1 MLKFNAKEKF
11 EKFLNNYRNFNLFNS
26 FLTTEEKRN
35 IFKLNKKI
43 NFTYN
48 KWFTKCKNNDYLFN
62 KNFYF
67 EIKNLKKIKEIILI
81 SDQIYMKTYKFL
93 YRLVAFF
100 YFSFVV
106 LVIDVFT
113 LLLILIKDSKQLNS
127 YCQIPFIILW
137 LICIISGII
146 YLVVNNRLIK
156 KINKLIDSIITDATQ
171 SQNERLAQKLKYRIN
186 NQQPIAFKLI
196 SISYILF
203 YIPIIIKFGIKN
215 FKKWSYQYAFSF
227 VMSIIFIIYFFK
239 QFYFFIQ
246 EKYNN
251 RITKNFLYKKIYNNG
266 DSLYYQNKIK
276 NYISKS
282 KKSYCGEIT
291 MTISLYTT
299 KIIIFLIISLYFS
312 ALGKKLDDLKS
323 KTPYRFIFI
332 PFYLTTIIIIIWGIL
347 YIYSIKKFELKY
359 KPILYINICILVL
372 CSIFDS
378 VFVPLMLDKV
388 IKISALFPA
397 CNNILISISIF
408 LHYFLVKNQK
418 FNKIIE
424 EENKKEIYNNI
435 IIETKE

>member
-1 MLKFNAKEKF
+1 MLKFKTKKKF

-26 FLTTEEKRN
+26 YLTTEEKKN

-48 KWFTKCKNNDYLFN
+48 KWLTKSNNDYLFN

-93 YRLVAFF
+93 ERLVAFF

-106 LVIDVFT
+106 LVIDLFP
-113 LLLILIKDSKQLNS
+113 LLIILIKDSQHLNS

-137 LICIISGII
+137 LICITSGLI
-146 YLVVNNRLIK
+146 YLMVNNRLIK

-171 SQNERLAQKLKYRIN
+171 SQNEQLAQKLKYRIN

-203 YIPIIIKFGIKN
+203 YIPIIIKFLIKN
-215 FKKWSYQYAFSF
+215 FKKWSYQYAFTF

-251 RITKNFLYKKIYNNG
+251 RITKKFLYQKIYNNG

-276 NYISKS
+276 NYKSKS
-282 KKSYCGEIT
+282 KKSYCGEIV

-299 KIIIFLIISLYFS
+299 KIIIFIIFSLYFS
-312 ALGKKLDDLKS
+312 ALGKKLDDLES
-323 KTPYRFIFI
+323 KTSYRFIFI
-332 PFYLTTIIIIIWGIL
+332 PFYIITAIVIIWGIL

-359 KPILYINICILVL
+359 KPILYINTCVLVL
-372 CSIFDS
+372 CSILDS
-378 VFVPLMLDKV
+378 VFVPLMLDKI
-388 IKISALFPA
+388 IKMNALFPV
-397 CNNILISISIF
+397 CINILISICIF

-424 EENKKEIYNNI
+424 EENKNENNNI

>member
-1 MLKFNAKEKF
+1 MLKFKTKKKF

-26 FLTTEEKRN
+26 YLTTEEKKN

-48 KWFTKCKNNDYLFN
+48 KWLTKCNNDYLFN

-93 YRLVAFF
+93 ERLVAFF

-106 LVIDVFT
+106 LVIDLFP
-113 LLLILIKDSKQLNS
+113 LLIILIKDSQHLNS

-137 LICIISGII
+137 LICITSGLI
-146 YLVVNNRLIK
+146 YLMVNNRLIK

-171 SQNERLAQKLKYRIN
+171 SQNEQLAQKLKYRIN

-203 YIPIIIKFGIKN
+203 YIPIIIKFLIKN

-251 RITKNFLYKKIYNNG
+251 RITKNFLYQKIYNNG

-276 NYISKS
+276 NYKSKS
-282 KKSYCGEIT
+282 KKSYCGEIV

-299 KIIIFLIISLYFS
+299 KIIIFIIFSLYFS
-312 ALGKKLDDLKS
+312 ALGKKLDDLES

-332 PFYLTTIIIIIWGIL
+332 PFYIITIIIIIWGIL

-359 KPILYINICILVL
+359 KPILYINTCVLVL
-372 CSIFDS
+372 CSILDS
-378 VFVPLMLDKV
+378 VFVPLMLDKI
-388 IKISALFPA
+388 IKMNALFPV
-397 CNNILISISIF
+397 CINILISICIF

-424 EENKKEIYNNI
+424 EENKNENNNI

>member
-1 MLKFNAKEKF
+1 MLKFKTKKKF

-26 FLTTEEKRN
+26 YLTTEEKKN

-48 KWFTKCKNNDYLFN
+48 KWLTKSNNDYLFN

-93 YRLVAFF
+93 ERLVAFF

-106 LVIDVFT
+106 LVIDLFP
-113 LLLILIKDSKQLNS
+113 LLIILIKDSQHLNS

-137 LICIISGII
+137 LICITSGLI
-146 YLVVNNRLIK
+146 YLMVNNRLIK

-171 SQNERLAQKLKYRIN
+171 SQNEQLAQKLKYRIN

-203 YIPIIIKFGIKN
+203 YIPIIIKFLIKN
-215 FKKWSYQYAFSF
+215 FKKWSYQYAFTF

-251 RITKNFLYKKIYNNG
+251 RITKNFLYQKIYNNG

-276 NYISKS
+276 NYKSKS
-282 KKSYCGEIT
+282 KKSYCGEIV

-299 KIIIFLIISLYFS
+299 KIIIFIIFSLYFS
-312 ALGKKLDDLKS
+312 ALGKKLDDLES
-323 KTPYRFIFI
+323 KTPYRLIFI
-332 PFYLTTIIIIIWGIL
+332 PFYIITIIIIIWGIL

-359 KPILYINICILVL
+359 KPILYINTCVLVL
-372 CSIFDS
+372 CSILDS
-378 VFVPLMLDKV
+378 VFVPLMLDK
-388 IKISALFPA
+388 IINMNALFPV
-397 CNNILISISIF
+397 CINILISICIF

-424 EENKKEIYNNI
+424 EENKYENNNI
-435 IIETKE
+435 IIVTKE

>member
-1 MLKFNAKEKF
+1 MLKFKTKEKF

-26 FLTTEEKRN
+26 YLTTEEKRN

-48 KWFTKCKNNDYLFN
+48 KWLTKCNNDYLFN

-93 YRLVAFF
+93 ERLVAFF

-106 LVIDVFT
+106 LVIDLFT
-113 LLLILIKDSKQLNS
+113 LLIILIKDSKQLNS
-127 YCQIPFIILW
+127 YCQIPFAILW

-146 YLVVNNRLIK
+146 YSMVNNRLIK
-156 KINKLIDSIITDATQ
+156 KINKLIESKITDATH
-171 SQNERLAQKLKYRIN
+171 SQNEQLAQKLKYRIN

-196 SISYILF
+196 AISYILF
-203 YIPIIIKFGIKN
+203 YIPIIIKFLIKN
-215 FKKWSYQYAFSF
+215 FKKWSYQYAFTF

-251 RITKNFLYKKIYNNG
+251 RITKNILYQKIYNNG

-282 KKSYCGEIT
+282 KKSYCGEIV

-299 KIIIFLIISLYFS
+299 KIIIFIIFSLYFS
-312 ALGKKLDDLKS
+312 ALGKKLDDLES

-332 PFYLTTIIIIIWGIL
+332 PFYITTIIIIIWGIL

-359 KPILYINICILVL
+359 KPILYINTCVLVL
-372 CSIFDS
+372 CSILDS
-378 VFVPLMLDKV
+378 VFVPLMLDKI
-388 IKISALFPA
+388 IKMNALFPV
-397 CNNILISISIF
+397 CINILISICIF

-418 FNKIIE
+418 FNKMIE
-424 EENKKEIYNNI
+424 EENKNENNNI

>member
-1 MLKFNAKEKF
+1 MLKFKTKKKF

-26 FLTTEEKRN
+26 YLTTEEKKN

-48 KWFTKCKNNDYLFN
+48 KWLTKSNNDYLFN

-93 YRLVAFF
+93 ERLVVFF

-106 LVIDVFT
+106 LVIDLFP
-113 LLLILIKDSKQLNS
+113 LLIILIKDSKHLNS

-137 LICIISGII
+137 LICITSGII
-146 YLVVNNRLIK
+146 YLMVNNRLIK

-171 SQNERLAQKLKYRIN
+171 SQNEQLAQKLKYRIN

-203 YIPIIIKFGIKN
+203 YIPIIIKFLIKN
-215 FKKWSYQYAFSF
+215 FKKWSYQYAFTF

-251 RITKNFLYKKIYNNG
+251 RITKNFLYQKIYNNG

-276 NYISKS
+276 NYKSKS
-282 KKSYCGEIT
+282 KKSYCGEIV

-299 KIIIFLIISLYFS
+299 KIIIFIIFSLYFS
-312 ALGKKLDDLKS
+312 ALGKKLDDLES
-323 KTPYRFIFI
+323 KTSYRFIFI
-332 PFYLTTIIIIIWGIL
+332 PFYIITAIVIIWGIL

-359 KPILYINICILVL
+359 KPILYINTCVLVL
-372 CSIFDS
+372 CSILDS
-378 VFVPLMLDKV
+378 VFVPLMLDKI
-388 IKISALFPA
+388 IKMNALFPVSI
-397 CNNILISISIF
+397 NILISICIF

-424 EENKKEIYNNI
+424 EENKYENNNI
-435 IIETKE
+435 IIVTKE

>member
-113 LLLILIKDSKQLNS
+113 LLIILIKDSKQLNS
-127 YCQIPFIILW
+127 YCQIPFAILW

-146 YLVVNNRLIK
+146 YLVINNRLIK

-203 YIPIIIKFGIKN
+203 YIPIIIKFLIKN

-251 RITKNFLYKKIYNNG
+251 RITKNFLYEKIYNNG

-312 ALGKKLDDLKS
+312 ALGKKLDDLES

>member
-1 MLKFNAKEKF
+1 MLKFKTKEKF
-11 EKFLNNYRNFNLFNS
+11 EKFLNNYRNFNLFNTY
-26 FLTTEEKRN
+26 LTKEEKRN
-35 IFKLNKKI
+35 IFILNKKI

-48 KWFTKCKNNDYLFN
+48 KWLTKSNNDYLFN

-67 EIKNLKKIKEIILI
+67 EIKNLKKIKEIIFI

-93 YRLVAFF
+93 ERLVAFF

-106 LVIDVFT
+106 LVIDLFT
-113 LLLILIKDSKQLNS
+113 LLIILIKDSKQLNS
-127 YCQIPFIILW
+127 YCQIPFAILW

-146 YLVVNNRLIK
+146 YLVFNNRLIE

-171 SQNERLAQKLKYRIN
+171 SQNEQLAQKLKYRIN

-203 YIPIIIKFGIKN
+203 YIPIIIKFLIKN

-251 RITKNFLYKKIYNNG
+251 RITKNLLYQKIYNNG

-282 KKSYCGEIT
+282 KKSYCGEIV

-299 KIIIFLIISLYFS
+299 KIIIFIIVSLYFS
-312 ALGKKLDDLKS
+312 ALGKKLDDLES

-332 PFYLTTIIIIIWGIL
+332 PFYFITLIIIIWGIL

-359 KPILYINICILVL
+359 KPILYINTCILVL

-378 VFVPLMLDKV
+378 VFVPLMLDQI
-388 IKISALFPA
+388 IKINAIFPA

-418 FNKIIE
+418 FNKMIE
-424 EENKKEIYNNI
+424 EENKIEINNNI

>member
-1 MLKFNAKEKF
+1 MLKFKTKEKF
-11 EKFLNNYRNFNLFNS
+11 EKFLNNYRNFNLF
-26 FLTTEEKRN
+26 
-35 IFKLNKKI
+35 
-43 NFTYN
+43 
-48 KWFTKCKNNDYLFN
+48 

-93 YRLVAFF
+93 ERLVAFF

-106 LVIDVFT
+106 LVIDLFT
-113 LLLILIKDSKQLNS
+113 LLIILIKDSKQLNS
-127 YCQIPFIILW
+127 YCQIPFAILW

-156 KINKLIDSIITDATQ
+156 KINKLIESKITDATH
-171 SQNERLAQKLKYRIN
+171 SQNEQLAQKLKYRIN

-203 YIPIIIKFGIKN
+203 YIPIIIKFLIKN

-251 RITKNFLYKKIYNNG
+251 RITKNFLYEKIYNNG

-282 KKSYCGEIT
+282 KKSYCGEIV

-299 KIIIFLIISLYFS
+299 KIIIFIIVSLYFS
-312 ALGKKLDDLKS
+312 ALGKKLDDLES

-332 PFYLTTIIIIIWGIL
+332 PFYFITLIIIIWGIL

-359 KPILYINICILVL
+359 KPILYINTCILVL

-378 VFVPLMLDKV
+378 VFVPLMLDQI
-388 IKISALFPA
+388 IKINAIFPA

-418 FNKIIE
+418 FNKMID
-424 EENKKEIYNNI
+424 EENKKEIDNNI
-435 IIETKE
+435 IIATNE

>member
-1 MLKFNAKEKF
+1 MLKFKTKKKF

-26 FLTTEEKRN
+26 YLTTEEKKN

-48 KWFTKCKNNDYLFN
+48 KWLTKSNNDYLFN

-93 YRLVAFF
+93 ERLVAFF

-106 LVIDVFT
+106 LVIDLFP
-113 LLLILIKDSKQLNS
+113 LLIILIKDSQHLNS

-137 LICIISGII
+137 LICITSGII
-146 YLVVNNRLIK
+146 YLMVNNRLIK

-171 SQNERLAQKLKYRIN
+171 SQNEQLAQKLKYRIN

-203 YIPIIIKFGIKN
+203 YIPIIIKFLIKN
-215 FKKWSYQYAFSF
+215 FKKWSYQYAFTF

-251 RITKNFLYKKIYNNG
+251 RITKNFLYQKIYNNG

-276 NYISKS
+276 NYKSKS
-282 KKSYCGEIT
+282 KKSYCGEIV

-299 KIIIFLIISLYFS
+299 KIIIFIIFSLYFS
-312 ALGKKLDDLKS
+312 ALGKKLDDLES
-323 KTPYRFIFI
+323 KTSYRFIFI
-332 PFYLTTIIIIIWGIL
+332 PFYIITAIVIIWGIL

-359 KPILYINICILVL
+359 KPILYINTCVLVL
-372 CSIFDS
+372 CSILDS
-378 VFVPLMLDKV
+378 VFVPLMLDK
-388 IKISALFPA
+388 IINMNALFPV
-397 CNNILISISIF
+397 CINILISICIF

-424 EENKKEIYNNI
+424 EENKNENNNI

>member
-1 MLKFNAKEKF
+1 MLKFKTKEKF

-48 KWFTKCKNNDYLFN
+48 KWLTKCNNDYLFN

-93 YRLVAFF
+93 ERLVAFF

-106 LVIDVFT
+106 LVIDLFT
-113 LLLILIKDSKQLNS
+113 LLIILIKDSKQLNS
-127 YCQIPFIILW
+127 YCQIPFAILW

-156 KINKLIDSIITDATQ
+156 KINKLIESKITDATH
-171 SQNERLAQKLKYRIN
+171 SQNEQLAQKLKYRIN

-196 SISYILF
+196 AISYILF
-203 YIPIIIKFGIKN
+203 YIPIIIKFLIKN
-215 FKKWSYQYAFSF
+215 FKKWSYQYAFTF

-251 RITKNFLYKKIYNNG
+251 RITKNFLYEKIYNNG

-282 KKSYCGEIT
+282 KKSYCGEIV

-299 KIIIFLIISLYFS
+299 KIIIFLIFSLYFS
-312 ALGKKLDDLKS
+312 ALGKKLDDLES

-332 PFYLTTIIIIIWGIL
+332 PFYITTIIIIIWGIL

-378 VFVPLMLDKV
+378 VFVSLMLDQI
-388 IKISALFPA
+388 IKISVLFPA

-418 FNKIIE
+418 FNKMID
-424 EENKKEIYNNI
+424 EENKKEIDNNI
-435 IIETKE
+435 IIATNE

>member
-1 MLKFNAKEKF
+1 MLKFKTKKKF

-26 FLTTEEKRN
+26 YLTTEEKKN

-48 KWFTKCKNNDYLFN
+48 KWLTKSNNDYLFN

-93 YRLVAFF
+93 ERLVAFF

-106 LVIDVFT
+106 LVIDLFT
-113 LLLILIKDSKQLNS
+113 LLIILIKDSKHLNS

-137 LICIISGII
+137 LICITSGII
-146 YLVVNNRLIK
+146 YLMVNNRLIK

-171 SQNERLAQKLKYRIN
+171 SQNEQLAQKLKYRIN

-203 YIPIIIKFGIKN
+203 YIPIIIKFLIKN

-239 QFYFFIQ
+239 QFYFFIK

-251 RITKNFLYKKIYNNG
+251 RITKNFLYQKIYNNG

-282 KKSYCGEIT
+282 KKSYCGEIV

-299 KIIIFLIISLYFS
+299 KIIIFLIFSLYFS
-312 ALGKKLDDLKS
+312 ALGKKLDDLES
-323 KTPYRFIFI
+323 KTPYRLIFI
-332 PFYLTTIIIIIWGIL
+332 PFYIITIIIIIWGIL

-378 VFVPLMLDKV
+378 VIVTLMLDQI
-388 IKISALFPA
+388 IKINAIFPA

-424 EENKKEIYNNI
+424 EENKYENNNI
-435 IIETKE
+435 IIVTKE

>member
-1 MLKFNAKEKF
+1 MLKFKTKEKF
-11 EKFLNNYRNFNLFNS
+11 EKFLNNYRNFNLFNTY
-26 FLTTEEKRN
+26 LTKEEKRN
-35 IFKLNKKI
+35 IFILNKKI

-48 KWFTKCKNNDYLFN
+48 KWLTKSNNDYLFN

-67 EIKNLKKIKEIILI
+67 EIKNLKKIKEIIFI

-93 YRLVAFF
+93 ERLVAFF

-106 LVIDVFT
+106 LVIDLFT
-113 LLLILIKDSKQLNS
+113 LLIILIKDSKQLNS
-127 YCQIPFIILW
+127 YCQIPFAILW
-137 LICIISGII
+137 LISIISGII

-171 SQNERLAQKLKYRIN
+171 SQNEQLAQKLKYRIN

-203 YIPIIIKFGIKN
+203 YIPIIIKFLIKN

-251 RITKNFLYKKIYNNG
+251 RITKNLLYQKIYNNG

-282 KKSYCGEIT
+282 KKSYCGEIV

-299 KIIIFLIISLYFS
+299 KIIIFIIVSLYFS
-312 ALGKKLDDLKS
+312 ALGKKLDDLES

-332 PFYLTTIIIIIWGIL
+332 PFYFITLIIIIWGIL

-359 KPILYINICILVL
+359 KPILYINTCILVL

-378 VFVPLMLDKV
+378 VFVPLMLDQI
-388 IKISALFPA
+388 IKINAIFPA

>member
-1 MLKFNAKEKF
+1 MLKFKTKKKF

-26 FLTTEEKRN
+26 YLTTEEKKN

-48 KWFTKCKNNDYLFN
+48 KWLTKSNNDYLFN

-93 YRLVAFF
+93 ERLVAFF

-106 LVIDVFT
+106 LVIDLFT
-113 LLLILIKDSKQLNS
+113 LLIILIKDSKHLNS

-137 LICIISGII
+137 LICITSGII
-146 YLVVNNRLIK
+146 YLMVNNRLIK

-171 SQNERLAQKLKYRIN
+171 SQNEQLAQKLKYRIN

-203 YIPIIIKFGIKN
+203 YIPIIIKFLIKN

-239 QFYFFIQ
+239 QFYFFIK

-251 RITKNFLYKKIYNNG
+251 RITKNFLYQKIYNNG

-282 KKSYCGEIT
+282 KKSYCGEIV

-299 KIIIFLIISLYFS
+299 KIIIFLIFSLYFS
-312 ALGKKLDDLKS
+312 ALGKKLDDLES
-323 KTPYRFIFI
+323 KTPYRLIFI
-332 PFYLTTIIIIIWGIL
+332 PFYIITIIIIIWGIL

-378 VFVPLMLDKV
+378 VIVTLMLDQI
-388 IKISALFPA
+388 IKINAIFPA

-418 FNKIIE
+418 FNKMID
-424 EENKKEIYNNI
+424 EENKKEIDNNI
-435 IIETKE
+435 IIATNE

>member
-1 MLKFNAKEKF
+1 MLKFKTKEKF

-26 FLTTEEKRN
+26 YLTTEEKKN

-48 KWFTKCKNNDYLFN
+48 KWLTKSNNDYLFN

-93 YRLVAFF
+93 ERLVAFF

-106 LVIDVFT
+106 LVIDLFP
-113 LLLILIKDSKQLNS
+113 LLIILIKDSQHLNS

-137 LICIISGII
+137 LICITSGII
-146 YLVVNNRLIK
+146 YLMVNNRLIK

-171 SQNERLAQKLKYRIN
+171 SQNEQLAQKLKYRIN

-203 YIPIIIKFGIKN
+203 YIPIIIKFLIKN

-251 RITKNFLYKKIYNNG
+251 RITKNFLYQKIYNNG

-276 NYISKS
+276 NYKSKS
-282 KKSYCGEIT
+282 KKSYCGEIV

-299 KIIIFLIISLYFS
+299 KIIIFIIFSLYFS
-312 ALGKKLDDLKS
+312 ALGKKLDDLES
-323 KTPYRFIFI
+323 KTSYRFIFI
-332 PFYLTTIIIIIWGIL
+332 PFYIITAIVIIWGIL

-359 KPILYINICILVL
+359 KPILYINTCVLVL
-372 CSIFDS
+372 CSILDS
-378 VFVPLMLDKV
+378 VFVPLMLDKI
-388 IKISALFPA
+388 IKMNALFPV
-397 CNNILISISIF
+397 CINILISICIF

-424 EENKKEIYNNI
+424 EENKNENNNI

>member
-1 MLKFNAKEKF
+1 MLKFKTKKKF

-26 FLTTEEKRN
+26 YLTTEEKKN

-48 KWFTKCKNNDYLFN
+48 KWLTKSNNDYLFN

-93 YRLVAFF
+93 ERLVAFF

-106 LVIDVFT
+106 LVIDLFP
-113 LLLILIKDSKQLNS
+113 LLIILIKDSQHLNS

-137 LICIISGII
+137 LICITSGLI
-146 YLVVNNRLIK
+146 YLMVNNRLIK

-171 SQNERLAQKLKYRIN
+171 SQNEQLAQKLKYRIN

-203 YIPIIIKFGIKN
+203 YIPIIIKFLIKN

-239 QFYFFIQ
+239 QFYFFIK

-251 RITKNFLYKKIYNNG
+251 RITKNFLYQKIYNNG

-282 KKSYCGEIT
+282 KKSYCGEIV

-299 KIIIFLIISLYFS
+299 KIIIFLIFSLYFS
-312 ALGKKLDDLKS
+312 ALGKKLDDLES
-323 KTPYRFIFI
+323 KTPYRLIFI
-332 PFYLTTIIIIIWGIL
+332 PFYIITIIIIIWGIL

-359 KPILYINICILVL
+359 KPILYINTCVLVL
-372 CSIFDS
+372 CSILDS
-378 VFVPLMLDKV
+378 VFVPLMLDKI
-388 IKISALFPA
+388 IKMNALFPV
-397 CNNILISISIF
+397 CINILISICIF

-424 EENKKEIYNNI
+424 EENKNENNNI

>member
-1 MLKFNAKEKF
+1 MLKFKIKEKF
-11 EKFLNNYRNFNLFNS
+11 EKFLNNYRNFNLFNTY
-26 FLTTEEKRN
+26 LTKEEKRN
-35 IFKLNKKI
+35 IFILNKKI

-48 KWFTKCKNNDYLFN
+48 KWLTKCNNDYLFN

-93 YRLVAFF
+93 ERLVAFF

-106 LVIDVFT
+106 LVIDLFT
-113 LLLILIKDSKQLNS
+113 LLIILIKDSKQLNS
-127 YCQIPFIILW
+127 YCQIPFAILW

-146 YLVVNNRLIK
+146 YLVVNNRLIE

-171 SQNERLAQKLKYRIN
+171 SQNEQLAQKLKYRIN

-203 YIPIIIKFGIKN
+203 YIPIIIKFLIKN

-251 RITKNFLYKKIYNNG
+251 RITKNLLYQKIYNNG

-282 KKSYCGEIT
+282 KKSYCGEIV

-299 KIIIFLIISLYFS
+299 KIIIFIIVSLYFS
-312 ALGKKLDDLKS
+312 ALGKKLDDLES

-332 PFYLTTIIIIIWGIL
+332 PFYFITLIIIIWGIL

-359 KPILYINICILVL
+359 KPILYINTCILVL

-378 VFVPLMLDKV
+378 VFVPLMLDQI
-388 IKISALFPA
+388 IKINAIFPA

-418 FNKIIE
+418 FNKMIE
-424 EENKKEIYNNI
+424 EENKIEINNNI

>member
-1 MLKFNAKEKF
+1 MLKFKTKEKF
-11 EKFLNNYRNFNLFNS
+11 EKFLNNYRNFNLFNTY
-26 FLTTEEKRN
+26 LTKEEKRN
-35 IFKLNKKI
+35 IFILNKKI

-48 KWFTKCKNNDYLFN
+48 KWLTKSNNDYLFN

-67 EIKNLKKIKEIILI
+67 EIKNLKKIKEIIFI

-93 YRLVAFF
+93 ERLVAFF

-106 LVIDVFT
+106 LVIDLFT
-113 LLLILIKDSKQLNS
+113 LLIILIKDSKQLNS
-127 YCQIPFIILW
+127 YCQIPFAILW

-146 YLVVNNRLIK
+146 YSMVNNRLIK
-156 KINKLIDSIITDATQ
+156 KINKLIESKITDATQ
-171 SQNERLAQKLKYRIN
+171 SQNEQLAQKLKYRIN

-203 YIPIIIKFGIKN
+203 YIPIIIKFLIKN

-251 RITKNFLYKKIYNNG
+251 RITKNLLYQKIYNNG

-282 KKSYCGEIT
+282 KKSYCGEIV

-299 KIIIFLIISLYFS
+299 KIIIFIIVSLYFS
-312 ALGKKLDDLKS
+312 ALGKKLDDLES

-332 PFYLTTIIIIIWGIL
+332 PFYFITLIIIIWGIL

-359 KPILYINICILVL
+359 KPILYINTCILVL

-378 VFVPLMLDKV
+378 VFVPLMLDQI
-388 IKISALFPA
+388 IKINAIFPA

-418 FNKIIE
+418 FNKMIE
-424 EENKKEIYNNI
+424 EENKIEINNNI

>member
-1 MLKFNAKEKF
+1 MLKFKTKEKF
-11 EKFLNNYRNFNLFNS
+11 EKFLNNYRNFNLFNTY
-26 FLTTEEKRN
+26 LTKEEKRN
-35 IFKLNKKI
+35 IFILNKKI

-48 KWFTKCKNNDYLFN
+48 KWLTKSNNDYLFN

-67 EIKNLKKIKEIILI
+67 EIKNLKKIKEIIFI

-93 YRLVAFF
+93 ERLVAFF

-106 LVIDVFT
+106 LVIDLFT
-113 LLLILIKDSKQLNS
+113 LLIILIKDSKQLNS
-127 YCQIPFIILW
+127 YCQIPFAILW

-171 SQNERLAQKLKYRIN
+171 SQNEQLAQKLKYRIN

-203 YIPIIIKFGIKN
+203 YIPIIIKFLIKN

-251 RITKNFLYKKIYNNG
+251 RITKNLLYQKIYNNG

-282 KKSYCGEIT
+282 KKSYCGEIV

-299 KIIIFLIISLYFS
+299 KIIIFIIVSLYFS
-312 ALGKKLDDLKS
+312 ALGKKLDDLES

-332 PFYLTTIIIIIWGIL
+332 PFYFITLIIIIWGIL

-359 KPILYINICILVL
+359 KPILYINTCILVL

-378 VFVPLMLDKV
+378 VFVPLMLDQI
-388 IKISALFPA
+388 IKINAIFPA